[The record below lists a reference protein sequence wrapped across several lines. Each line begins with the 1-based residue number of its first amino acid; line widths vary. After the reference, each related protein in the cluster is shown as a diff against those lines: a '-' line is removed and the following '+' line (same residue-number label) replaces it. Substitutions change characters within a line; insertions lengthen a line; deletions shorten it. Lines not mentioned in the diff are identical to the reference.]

1 MLPTSLRGQKHT
13 PIPPI
18 IAHITKK
25 VNTTGVKIFLLLTN
39 KSLHAIIT
47 NIGAMDLI
55 HRANPPQGCL
65 KRRSKMIRLKARC
78 IMEAYPKEIFRIQN
92 NWDLFFPATSRRN
105 FGILIPNSQLRL
117 KRGRLKNQ
125 LCGVNLPI
133 VSQAIELRFTGAN
146 LLFGQYA
153 EKSNIFTI
161 YPPEEA
167 DHYVVVVTHD
177 VLENATRSSGN
188 RRDGLHNIKN
198 HSLRYC
204 INEGVEERSY
214 FILEFGERLVSN
226 QTVADMEFRRKVAI
240 EEYNRLRQ
248 GKAPTSP
255 DKTLLGN
262 FKSPNPSENCPYHSQ
277 RFKEQNAETLA
288 SYLPS

>member
-1 MLPTSLRGQKHT
+1 MLPTFLRGQKHT

-18 IAHITKK
+18 IAYVTKK
-25 VNTTGVKIFLLLTN
+25 VNTTRIKILLILTN
-39 KSLHAIIT
+39 KSI
-47 NIGAMDLI
+47 
-55 HRANPPQGCL
+55 P
-65 KRRSKMIRLKARC
+65 KRNFP
-78 IMEAYPKEIFRIQN
+78 YPKQLGFIFS
-92 NWDLFFPATSRRN
+92 ATSRRN
-105 FGILIPNSQLRL
+105 FGILIPNSQLRFE
-117 KRGRLKNQ
+117 RGRLKNQ

-161 YPPEEA
+161 YPPEKA
-167 DHYVVVVTHD
+167 DHYVVVITHD
-177 VLENATRSSGN
+177 VLENATKSSGN
-188 RRDGLHNIKN
+188 RRDGLRNIKN

-248 GKAPTSP
+248 GEAPTNP
-255 DKTLLGN
+255 DQTLLGN

-288 SYLPS
+288 SYLQS